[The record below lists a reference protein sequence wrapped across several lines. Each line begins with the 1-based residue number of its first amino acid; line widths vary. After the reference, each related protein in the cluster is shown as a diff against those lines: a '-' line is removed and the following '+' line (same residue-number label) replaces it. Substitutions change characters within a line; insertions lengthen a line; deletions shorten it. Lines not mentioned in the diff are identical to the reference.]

1 MWAFYAALSAFFAAL
16 TSVLG
21 KIGVENVNSHL
32 AVALRTLAVLGMAW
46 ALAWISGARLAAVS
60 RRSLLFL
67 LLSGITAGLSW
78 LCYYRALQL
87 GEASKVMPVDKLSLV
102 IGIILAYAVL
112 KEPVTPKTII
122 GAGLITIGTFV
133 LIR

>member
-1 MWAFYAALSAFFAAL
+1 MWAFYAGLSAFFAAL
-16 TSVLG
+16 TAILG

-32 AVALRTLAVLGMAW
+32 AVALRTIVVLVMAW
-46 ALAWISGARLAAVS
+46 AITFITGAHRADVS

-67 LLSGITAGLSW
+67 ALSGVAAGLSW

-102 IGIILAYAVL
+102 MGIILAFVVL
-112 KEPVTPKTII
+112 KEPVTPKVLI
-122 GAGLITIGTFV
+122 GAGLITAGAIV